1 MLKYGATDTRKSIMN
16 ATYGKAVKLASHA
29 ISAPIFEYGYTT
41 FATPLQKQHLVQ
53 EFYGDM
59 YRQSKDDSVAH
70 IRDVYRES
78 PDLKTAT
85 LKATKINLSRYQ
97 FSMQSKLTGFL
108 IHCVVQDSE

>member
-1 MLKYGATDTRKSIMN
+1 MN

-29 ISAPIFEYGYTT
+29 ISASIFEYGYTT
-41 FATPLQKQHLVQ
+41 FATTIQKQHLIQ

-59 YRQSKDDSVAH
+59 YRQSKDDGVAH
-70 IRDVYRES
+70 IRDVYRDS

-97 FSMQSKLTGFL
+97 FSMESQLESFV
-108 IHCVVQDSE
+108 IHCVV